1 MDQISTGDY
10 RREEDPRLFC
20 SERTGRGPLSETW
33 WQDYSTAIRE
43 SADGA
48 CDRAL
53 MCAYKLCKVEFR
65 YWGMQGKIER
75 FIHDIGTEFADC
87 LPLQSKDVVRL
98 VWYIFSHSFFTFE

>member
-1 MDQISTGDY
+1 MVAYYRPLNAYVVSDYMDIVTDPISSGDY

-20 SERTGRGPLSETW
+20 SENTGRGPLSETW
-33 WQDYSTAIRE
+33 REDYARVIRE
-43 SADGA
+43 NASGS

-75 FIHDIGTEFADC
+75 FIHDIGTAAG
-87 LPLQSKDVVRL
+87 
-98 VWYIFSHSFFTFE
+98 